1 LCMGAETKRRW
12 PRQDTVLFLSCLEA
26 QKLRFQGKKPL
37 CCASRLLPPGSR
49 NVAGP
54 VSTPPAPAPPRC
66 AGVGPPVA
74 LVCATR
80 TAAALP
86 ASTRNRTGGR
96 PWQHRQRVTGDL
108 REKQKHR
115 KSLRRTVAALAPVC
129 WLAPAP
135 GTLAAVAA
143 VPTGGVKPRKHRT
156 LELAAVPAQHEKTD
170 GLSGKQHRQQL
181 PTASPKKEERK
192 KSLRRRVAA
201 VARPYC
207 KRRATRAPERRRPS
221 TNRSRFVTMVAGIA
235 GVRFQQR
242 FRQHRG

>member
-1 LCMGAETKRRW
+1 MLTLQNYVGNVQRNLCRSSLSSALLQMANLQ
-12 PRQDTVLFLSCLEA
+12 RQDTVLSLSLPEA
-26 QKLRFQGKKPL
+26 QKLRFQGEKPL
-37 CCASRLLPPGSR
+37 RCASRLLPPGSR

-96 PWQHRQRVTGDL
+96 PRQHRQRVTGDL

-115 KSLRRTVAALAPVC
+115 KSLRRTVAAVAALPAC

-135 GTLAAVAA
+135 GASSPESAL
-143 VPTGGVKPRKHRT
+143 GVGPR
-156 LELAAVPAQHEKTD
+156 LPQHEPGDLDTRD
-170 GLSGKQHRQQL
+170 SEGENE
-181 PTASPKKEERK
+181 PT
-192 KSLRRRVAA
+192 LWAA
-201 VARPYC
+201 PILVL
-207 KRRATRAPERRRPS
+207 
-221 TNRSRFVTMVAGIA
+221 F
-235 GVRFQQR
+235 
-242 FRQHRG
+242 